1 MELSLQLHVPQLVAV
16 SEEARRPTL
25 NRSKLAPRASAC
37 GWRESILPMVLIVS
51 ESRGGPLLE
60 RSQIRPKRFLIAA
73 LERDSA
79 LHIRGV
85 HDAAAQEVWMSRDQR
100 FKSMMGAIVGAIVGA
115 MMGAIVG
122 AMLGAIV
129 GAVPDDC
136 RKVWVR
142 LAHTAVKC
150 CYRLRS
156 VAVREDA
163 STG

>member
-1 MELSLQLHVPQLVAV
+1 
-16 SEEARRPTL
+16 
-25 NRSKLAPRASAC
+25 
-37 GWRESILPMVLIVS
+37 
-51 ESRGGPLLE
+51 
-60 RSQIRPKRFLIAA
+60 
-73 LERDSA
+73 
-79 LHIRGV
+79 
-85 HDAAAQEVWMSRDQR
+85 MSRDQR

-142 LAHTAVKC
+142 FAHTAVKS

-163 STG
+163 STR

>member
-1 MELSLQLHVPQLVAV
+1 
-16 SEEARRPTL
+16 
-25 NRSKLAPRASAC
+25 
-37 GWRESILPMVLIVS
+37 MVLIVS

-73 LERDSA
+73 PERDSERDSA

>member
-100 FKSMMGAIVGAIVGA
+100 FKSMLGAIVGAIVG
-115 MMGAIVG
+115 
-122 AMLGAIV
+122 GAIV